1 MHGRKLQFA
10 AGCYYHLYN
19 RGANRHS
26 IFVTDHDYC
35 DFLARLQK
43 YAALHATTLVAYC
56 LMPNHFHLLVRQ
68 LGEDRSGLTVQLAC
82 NGYTQAFNRRH
93 EHSGTLFQG
102 RYQRILVDSDEY
114 LRHLCRYIHTNP
126 VKDGFALQPELWPY
140 SNYAAWIS
148 QGSEGEIDRGFLQ
161 EFFGTSDRYRS
172 FVAGWAERKRMP
184 DSLRSYLTELETA
197 E

>member
-1 MHGRKLQFA
+1 MHGRRLQFA

-26 IFVTDHDYC
+26 IFVDDHDYW
-35 DFLARLQK
+35 DFLNRLRK
-43 YAALHATTLVAYC
+43 YAALHDTTPVAYC

-68 LGEDRSGLTVQLAC
+68 EGEDRSGLTVQIAC

-114 LRHLCRYIHTNP
+114 LRQLCRYIHANP

-140 SNYAAWIS
+140 SNYVEWVSPPPGAQ
-148 QGSEGEIDRGFLQ
+148 QGCSFVT
-161 EFFGTSDRYRS
+161 EFFGSADRYRQ
-172 FVAGWAERKRMP
+172 FVTGWAERRQMP
-184 DSLRSYLTELETA
+184 DPLREYLGALERA